1 MVSTWGD
8 NNGILTRSLE
18 PNEDQPSSAKTIK
31 FDGRG
36 KILSVAF
43 LVDGKH
49 IASSGVEGKI
59 RRWRVE
65 DGMEAGTPMDAGGLV
80 CNFAVSRDGKWI
92 VSEVWQ
98 SVQVW
103 NADDG
108 KKVTQFNGHHG
119 SIFAVDVSPDSMKFA
134 SGSNDCTACVW
145 SLPTG
150 QQLLGPWKHDGFV
163 IAVKFSPNGH
173 FIATATS
180 RHSIS
185 VYDGR
190 DGDLVFNIP
199 IKVIYSHNHSLAW
212 SSNSKQLFAVSSG
225 KIICLDASTGA
236 TLSQWSIHGDQRNR
250 IALASDGTFI
260 AASSGSS
267 VSFWDATTHEQIG
280 SIIQHTDEVKC
291 MAISA
296 NYDIAIGGGNEIAL
310 CSFRNILS
318 FSYRNHVS
326 TFTSRTRLV
335 VQRTIP

>member
-1 MVSTWGD
+1 M
-8 NNGILTRSLE
+8 LTRSLE
-18 PNEDQPSSAKTIK
+18 TNEDQPSSTKTIK

-65 DGMEAGTPMDAGGLV
+65 DGTEAGTPMDAGDLV

-108 KKVTQFNGHHG
+108 KKVTEFRGHHG
-119 SIFAVDVSPDSMKFA
+119 SIYAVDVSPDSTKFA
-134 SGSNDCTACVW
+134 SGSYDDTACVW

-150 QQLLGPWKHDGFV
+150 QRLLGPWKHDDAVF
-163 IAVKFSPNGH
+163 AVKFSPNGR

-180 RHSIS
+180 RSIS

-190 DGDLVFNIP
+190 DGNLVFNIP
-199 IKVIYSHNHSLAW
+199 TRVTFSNNHSLAW

-225 KIICLDASTGA
+225 KIICLDASTSA
-236 TLSQWSIHGDQRNR
+236 TLSQWSIHGDESNR
-250 IALASDGTFI
+250 IALASDGAFI

-267 VSFWDATTHEQIG
+267 VSFWDATTHKQIG
-280 SIIQHTDEVKC
+280 SIIQHTDEVRC

-326 TFTSRTRLV
+326 TFTSRTRVV